1 MRLRPGKGR
10 HGCAKSGRK
19 LYDLNTANVID
30 SDNSPATVGRMA
42 TADLLLHPVRL
53 RIVEAFLGERALTTS
68 ALAAELA
75 DVPPASL
82 YRHVARLVDAGVLAV
97 VAERRVR
104 GALERTY
111 VLRLTAAAIG
121 LDEVAA
127 MSADDHRQ
135 AFMAFVAGLLGDFD
149 RYLARGDIDF
159 LRDGVGYRMAGLWL
173 DDAEHAGLL
182 RELTR
187 VLQPRLANPPRPG
200 RKRRIL
206 GYVLMPGSEAAPRPE
221 DEAAP
226 GPDDEAAS
234 RPGGDASHT
243 GPSSSDPKRRK
254 R

>member
-1 MRLRPGKGR
+1 
-10 HGCAKSGRK
+10 
-19 LYDLNTANVID
+19 
-30 SDNSPATVGRMA
+30 MA

-53 RIVEAFLGERALTTS
+53 RIVEAFLGDRALTTS
-68 ALAAELA
+68 VLAAELA
-75 DVPPASL
+75 DVPAASL

-149 RYLARGDIDF
+149 RYLARGDIDL

-173 DDAEHAGLL
+173 DDAEHAELL

-187 VLQPRLANPPRPG
+187 VLQPKLANPPRPG

-206 GYVLMPGSEAAPRPE
+206 GYVLLAGEDAASRAG
-221 DEAAP
+221 DGAP
-226 GPDDEAAS
+226 PHSGNEAAS
-234 RPGGDASHT
+234 QPGDGAESRSDDGGASGPGSDAP
-243 GPSSSDPKRRK
+243 GADPPNPTPQRRK
-254 R
+254 P

>member
-1 MRLRPGKGR
+1 
-10 HGCAKSGRK
+10 
-19 LYDLNTANVID
+19 
-30 SDNSPATVGRMA
+30 MA
-42 TADLLLHPVRL
+42 SADLLLHPVRL
-53 RIVEAFLGERALTTS
+53 RIVEAFLGDRALTTS
-68 ALAAELA
+68 VLAAELA

-127 MSADDHRQ
+127 MTADDHRH

-149 RYLARGDIDF
+149 RYLARGDIDL
-159 LRDGVGYRMAGLWL
+159 LRDGVSYRMAGLWL
-173 DDAEHAGLL
+173 DDAEHAELL

-206 GYVLMPGSEAAPRPE
+206 GSVLLPGSEAGPRLGDGTSSHPD
-221 DEAAP
+221 DEATSQP
-226 GPDDEAAS
+226 GDETVSRSDDEAAS
-234 RPGGDASHT
+234 GPGGDASSADP
-243 GPSSSDPKRRK
+243 PSPNELRRNP
-254 R
+254 